1 MGLEAVIKDEATMNT
16 MTPRTVEVPQ
26 LPEELTRMLTD
37 ANGVAERFVR
47 GFIPAMDAKYKLAV
61 KEVITEEFP
70 QLLDDPAFIKRV
82 LEAMGPEA
90 VVEQPFVFLSKNPD
104 FAS

>member
-1 MGLEAVIKDEATMNT
+1 MNT
-16 MTPRTVEVPQ
+16 MTPPTIQ

-47 GFIPAMDAKYKLAV
+47 GFIPAMDAKYKMAV
-61 KEVITEEFP
+61 KEVITEDFP
-70 QLLDDPAFIKRV
+70 QLLDDPSFMRRV
-82 LEAMGPEA
+82 LEKMGPEA